1 MKTEYTILLKEDIS
15 QRLIKIERNIDF
27 ISGLVII
34 ILAIQITKVAVSFC
48 NKIFG
53 KTKIW

>member
-1 MKTEYTILLKEDIS
+1 MKIEYTILLKEDIS